1 MPTGPDKEPSSR
13 NASRPLGVRHIE
25 IVPLG
30 RVDGV
35 AVSVVAAN
43 LQAIGGLLADV
54 VPPWPEPGYAII
66 PARRQYNAIPI
77 LQALEATAPAT
88 GLRLGLM
95 AGDLCLPIFSYVL
108 GEAQVN
114 GRAAVVSLYRL
125 GESGD
130 KKPVDSSL
138 LYERVAKVA
147 LHEVAHILGL
157 HHCREPHCLMRF
169 SLGVEH
175 IDELSLA
182 FCPECKDRLR
192 TARWEE
198 R

>member
-1 MPTGPDKEPSSR
+1 MPAGPNKGSR
-13 NASRPLGVRHIE
+13 NRTTAHPPGLRHVE

-54 VPPWPEPGYAII
+54 VPAWSEPEYAII

-77 LQALEATAPAT
+77 LQALEASAPDAV
-88 GLRLGLM
+88 LRLGLM

-108 GEAQVN
+108 GEAQVG
-114 GRAAVVSLYRL
+114 GRAAVVSLFRL
-125 GESGD
+125 GEGGD
-130 KKPVDSSL
+130 GKPVESSL
-138 LYERVAKVA
+138 LYERIAKVA
-147 LHEVAHILGL
+147 LHEVAHVLGL

-169 SLGVEH
+169 SLGSEH
-175 IDELSLA
+175 IDELSIT
-182 FCPECKDRLR
+182 FCPECEDRLR
-192 TARWEE
+192 AVRWE
-198 R
+198 RS